1 MSDNPGELKTANLL
15 YPHERKLDSAIPE
28 IIKKSFEEAKRVE
41 RISPNAFAVLVRR
54 SLELLCKDQN
64 AKGTNLKNQIS
75 DLCSRGVIPETL
87 MEMANTLRFLGN
99 LGAHEIDFDFE
110 RQETQAMQ
118 DFLVAMLEYVYV
130 APGRIKSLQ
139 ESIEKKTKK

>member
-1 MSDNPGELKTANLL
+1 
-15 YPHERKLDSAIPE
+15 
-28 IIKKSFEEAKRVE
+28 
-41 RISPNAFAVLVRR
+41 
-54 SLELLCKDQN
+54 
-64 AKGTNLKNQIS
+64 
-75 DLCSRGVIPETL
+75 